1 MEIFRFFRLQNIFRI
16 PTKSP
21 RAARYFELYI
31 SKVRV
36 ESQSSLVSPVTSPV
50 TFCRLLSDFSDSD
63 KKFSESSFVAWVK
76 FPRSR
81 QFFLYAAKFLG
92 G

>member
-36 ESQSSLVSPVTSPV
+36 ESQSSLVSPVT
-50 TFCRLLSDFSDSD
+50 FCRLLSDFSDSD